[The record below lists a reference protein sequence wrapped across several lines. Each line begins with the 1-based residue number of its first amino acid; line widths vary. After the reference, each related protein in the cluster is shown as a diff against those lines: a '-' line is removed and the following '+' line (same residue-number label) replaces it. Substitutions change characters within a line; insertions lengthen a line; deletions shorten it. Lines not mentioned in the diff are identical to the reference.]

1 MKFIK
6 LKQTSFETPKNKK
19 KGVNSKGKMHK
30 LNFFH
35 IQTHCLEKEII
46 FYLLIFSTKNKTVS
60 TITLNFLQD

>member
-30 LNFFH
+30 LNLFH
-35 IQTHCLEKEII
+35 IQTHCLEK
-46 FYLLIFSTKNKTVS
+46 
-60 TITLNFLQD
+60 